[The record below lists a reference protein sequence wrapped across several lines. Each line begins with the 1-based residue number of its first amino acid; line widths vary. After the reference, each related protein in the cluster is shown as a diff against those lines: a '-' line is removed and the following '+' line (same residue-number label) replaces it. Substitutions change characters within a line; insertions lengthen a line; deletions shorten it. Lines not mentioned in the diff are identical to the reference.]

1 MYTIVKLCMLFCL
14 LAFVAANQTILELQN
29 EIDALNKQLIETIEP
44 ARVKAMENLFITT
57 AKPFGKPWT
66 ASSASSSDQDSFD

>member
-1 MYTIVKLCMLFCL
+1 MKTIEKLCMLCCII
-14 LAFVAANQTILELQN
+14 ACVAANQTILELQN

-44 ARVKAMENLFITT
+44 SRVKAMENMFITT

-66 ASSASSSDQDSFD
+66 ASPDASSDKNSFD